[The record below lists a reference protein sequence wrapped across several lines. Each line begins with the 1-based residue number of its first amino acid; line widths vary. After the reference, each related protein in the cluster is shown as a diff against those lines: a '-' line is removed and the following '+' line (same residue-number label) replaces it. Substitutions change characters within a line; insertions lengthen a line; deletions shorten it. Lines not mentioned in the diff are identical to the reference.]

1 MGTNSKQYDTIPMNY
16 GGILCCICIWLLAWV
31 ITPSLDESAKFVMD
45 LVCIGMAFVLLGC
58 LRHYRLDANGVTQF
72 YLASKERQIPWED
85 VAQIGILYTTTYAK
99 GGGKRYIVIIPKGCE
114 LPDPSQYNSL
124 NYLRRNEKKIIK
136 LPSNKTNIALV
147 QKYYGPLDFDS

>member
-1 MGTNSKQYDTIPMNY
+1 MSTTSNQHDTIPINY

-31 ITPSLDESAKFVMD
+31 ITPSLDESAKAGIY

-72 YLASKERQIPWED
+72 YLASKERQIPWVN
-85 VAQIGILYTTTYAK
+85 VAQIGILYATTYAK

-114 LPDPSQYNSL
+114 LPNPGQYNSL
-124 NYLRRNEKKIIK
+124 DYLRRNEKKIIK
-136 LPSNKTNIALV
+136 LPSSRNNIALIR
-147 QKYYGPLDFDS
+147 KYYGPLDFDN

>member
-1 MGTNSKQYDTIPMNY
+1 MSTNSKQYDTIPMNY

-31 ITPSLDESAKFVMD
+31 ITPSLDESAKSGMY

-85 VAQIGILYTTTYAK
+85 VAQIGILYTTAYAK

-124 NYLRRNEKKIIK
+124 DYLRRNEKKIIK

-147 QKYYGPLDFDS
+147 QKYYGPLDFDN

>member
-1 MGTNSKQYDTIPMNY
+1 MDTTSKQYDTIPMNY

-31 ITPSLDESAKFVMD
+31 ITPSLDESAKSGMY

-85 VAQIGILYTTTYAK
+85 VAQIGILYTTAYAK

-124 NYLRRNEKKIIK
+124 DYLRRNEKKIIK

-147 QKYYGPLDFDS
+147 QKYYGPLDFDN